1 MAMTRRCFVGLIPAT
16 IVTALA
22 VGPIDMRQIGTAQE
36 AERTFLRSV
45 EEYVTVRQQ
54 LERQLPPFR
63 VTVDVQEIRHAEE
76 ARAAAIRRTRARA
89 QVGDIFNPRV
99 TQLFRVRI
107 REAFAGRGH
116 DAVEL
121 IDEMN
126 EDGACW
132 QRPVVNGRFS
142 WRTAVATPPYV
153 LAILPSLPG
162 ELQYRF
168 VGPDLVL
175 VDTVANFIIDVLPDA
190 LDVPLDD
197 GVR

>member
-1 MAMTRRCFVGLIPAT
+1 MATTRRCFVGLIPAT

-22 VGPIDMRQIGTAQE
+22 VGPIDMRQVGTAHE
-36 AERTFLRSV
+36 AERRFLRSV
-45 EEYVTVRQQ
+45 EEYVTQRRQ

-63 VTVDVQEIRHAEE
+63 VTADVEEINHAVE

-89 QVGDIFNPRV
+89 QAGDVFNSGV
-99 TQLFRVRI
+99 TRLFRVRI
-107 REAFAGRGH
+107 REAFAGRGD

-121 IDEMN
+121 MDEMN
-126 EDGACW
+126 EEGACW
-132 QRPVVNGRFS
+132 QPPVVNGRFS

-153 LAILPSLPG
+153 LAILPTLPD

-175 VDTVANFIIDVLPDA
+175 VDTAANFIIDVLPGA
-190 LDVPLDD
+190 LDVAPDN